1 VNVDP
6 YHMQHGWVRDR
17 AADFN
22 RSGDLPLLVY
32 DLFTDATYIWR
43 GEWNYVRLNPAELPT
58 HVVR

>member
-1 VNVDP
+1 
-6 YHMQHGWVRDR
+6 MQHGWVRDR